1 MFDIYIDID
10 NQKPIDAISI
20 VDNTRIPMTKNLID
34 AIFDVYID
42 IENQKQN
49 RCDFDSR
56 HSIYTSNVSL
66 SISKVNLH
74 LSISMVNN
82 TVVPWSQW
90 RAQAEISCP
99 AGTEVG
105 KACLLYTSP
114 SPRD

>member
-49 RCDFDSR
+49 RCDFDVVSFFGLVYFDSDGYR
-56 HSIYTSNVSL
+56 TKNRNQNDIDKRKIKIDMISNIAL
-66 SISKVNLH
+66 KI
-74 LSISMVNN
+74 
-82 TVVPWSQW
+82 
-90 RAQAEISCP
+90 E
-99 AGTEVG
+99 
-105 KACLLYTSP
+105 
-114 SPRD
+114 